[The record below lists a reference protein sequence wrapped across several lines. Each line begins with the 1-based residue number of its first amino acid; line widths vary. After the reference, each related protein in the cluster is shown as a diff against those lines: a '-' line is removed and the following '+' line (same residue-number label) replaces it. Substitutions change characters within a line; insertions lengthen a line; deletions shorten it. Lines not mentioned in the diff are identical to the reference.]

1 MLVEVLPYGANIRR
15 LLVPDA
21 VGHVVNVVIGYS
33 DPSMYLTERCIMGGA
48 IGPICSRTED
58 ASFVLDGVTYHLPQN
73 DGKHNLHSDMYNGFH
88 KREWNVKYADE
99 AKIELTIHLP
109 HLDLGI
115 PGNRD
120 VSLSYSLTD
129 DNELFT
135 DYRITSDC
143 VTYVNPTLHP
153 YFNLDGAHGSTI
165 LNHVVKFRASRFLP
179 YRKET
184 VPSGEIRKVLNTP
197 FDFTQEKEIGR
208 DIDEPDDQLSIG
220 NGYDHHFIID
230 DTDGAPSPF
239 ATVSS
244 VISGIVME
252 VSTTLPGFTFYAGN
266 DFSCIED
273 CSGRKR
279 GKREAFCIE
288 PCFPPNVINTPSFQQ
303 PVCEESQPF
312 LSSTIYRFANV

>member
-1 MLVEVLPYGANIRR
+1 MLVEVLPYGANIRM

-58 ASFVLDGVTYHLPQN
+58 ARFVLGGITYHLPQN
-73 DGKHNLHSDMYNGFH
+73 DGRHNLHSDMCNGFH
-88 KREWNVKYADE
+88 KREWSVKYVDE
-99 AKIELTIHLP
+99 SEIELTIHLP

-120 VSLSYSLTD
+120 VSLLYSLTD
-129 DNELFT
+129 DNELYA
-135 DYRITSDC
+135 DYHITSDC
-143 VTYVNPTLHP
+143 ATYVNPTTHP
-153 YFNLDGAHGSTI
+153 YFNLDGEYGSTI
-165 LNHVVKFRASRFLP
+165 LNHVVKFRASHFLP
-179 YRKET
+179 YRKEI
-184 VPSGEIRKVLNTP
+184 VPSGEIRDVLNTP
-197 FDFTQEKEIGR
+197 FDFTQEKTMGR
-208 DIDEPDDQLSIG
+208 DIDGTDEQLSIG

-230 DTDGAPSPF
+230 DTDGTLRPF

-244 VISGIVME
+244 VNSGIAME
-252 VSTTLPGFTFYAGN
+252 ISTTLPGFTFYTGN
-266 DFSCIED
+266 TFSCAGD
-273 CSGRKR
+273 CSGRER

-303 PVCEESQPF
+303 PLCDASQPF
-312 LSSTIYRFANV
+312 RSSTVYRFGNV